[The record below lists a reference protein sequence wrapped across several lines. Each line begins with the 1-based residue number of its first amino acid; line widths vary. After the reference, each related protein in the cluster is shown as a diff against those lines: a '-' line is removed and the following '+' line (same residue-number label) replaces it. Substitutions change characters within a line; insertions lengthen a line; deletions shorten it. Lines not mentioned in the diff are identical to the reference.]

1 MNATTHDQRGCDTD
15 ALNYLL
21 RCELSAV
28 ETYSLA
34 VARLDDQLVIA
45 DLQKI
50 RDEHGR
56 AVRTLLDH
64 VVGAGGHPANSAEVW
79 DAFASV
85 VADAQVIAPTTALA
99 ALRQG
104 EERVLAEYESALE
117 NEDIHPDC
125 RRLIL
130 TDLLPAG
137 RKHVEE
143 LNRLLGGM
151 DH

>member
-1 MNATTHDQRGCDTD
+1 MNATHDERGHATD
-15 ALNYLL
+15 ALNCLL
-21 RCELSAV
+21 RCERSAV
-28 ETYSLA
+28 ETYNLA
-34 VARLDDQLVIA
+34 VARLDDPLVIA
-45 DLQKI
+45 ELQKI
-50 RDEHGR
+50 REEHGR
-56 AVRTLLDH
+56 AVRTLLDK
-64 VVGAGGHPANSAEVW
+64 VVEVGGHPASAAEVW

-85 VADAQVIAPTTALA
+85 VADARVIAPTTALA

-117 NEDIHPDC
+117 NEDVHPDC

-130 TDLLPAG
+130 TGLLPTG
-137 RKHVEE
+137 RRHVDE